1 MSDYINMYY
10 YYVLYIDLWMQTW
23 YSSTF
28 DFPFDQT
35 SNFQSTLCW
44 NCNVTM
50 AFPCTII
57 IKLLFRFSYL
67 KIDSKIISCDR
78 LNKFL
83 QSTPINFRENVS
95 WKLDAKLHRVTA
107 PVDFVWSHA
116 KSKVQPSCRQMDR
129 PSKAVSKLPIWKG
142 P

>member
-1 MSDYINMYY
+1 MSCILTYECKLGTV
-10 YYVLYIDLWMQTW
+10 VLL
-23 YSSTF
+23 TF
-28 DFPFDQT
+28 HLIKRPIF
-35 SNFQSTLCW
+35 NFQSTLCW

-57 IKLLFRFSYL
+57 IKLLYRFSYL

-83 QSTPINFRENVS
+83 QSTPINFCEKVS

-116 KSKVQPSCRQMDR
+116 KSKLQPSCRQMDR
-129 PSKAVSKLPIWKG
+129 PTQAVSKLPFLKG
-142 P
+142 ALTI